1 VQGASHTSRFD
12 VFKPGGPHVSTP
24 ATTVGT
30 STLGYFRWAFIVTV
44 IGLILGGI
52 LGWQSSGTIAGMATV
67 FFICAVLAVLEISLS
82 FDNAIVNANKLKDMT
97 PVWQQRFLTWGI
109 IIAVFGMRI
118 VFPLL
123 IVVIAAK
130 IGPIEAVIL
139 AAREPAEYARI
150 MNEAHL
156 PIAAFG
162 GTFLM
167 MVGLTY
173 FFNHEKDVHW
183 IEWLEKHMARS
194 ASIKGIEIAVVLL
207 LILLFSNLLEGEES
221 TTFVYS
227 AIYGLVTFLAV
238 EVLGGLLDASQ
249 KTMSEA
255 AKGGLGAFIY
265 LEVLDA
271 SFSFDGVIGAFALT
285 QNLFIIAIGL
295 GIGAM
300 YVRSMTIMLVEK
312 GTLAEYRYLEHGA
325 FYAILILSV
334 IMYVQTLFHIPEVI
348 TGLGGATLIGI
359 SLWSSI
365 KYNRKE
371 REEEE
376 RLARESVAEN
386 I

>member
-1 VQGASHTSRFD
+1 MNQPQSQKS
-12 VFKPGGPHVSTP
+12 S
-24 ATTVGT
+24 
-30 STLGYFRWAFIVTV
+30 LGYFRWAFIITAL
-44 IGLILGGI
+44 GLALGAF
-52 LGWQSSGTIAGMATV
+52 LGWQSTGTLGGMATV
-67 FFICAVLAVLEISLS
+67 FFVCTVLAVLEISLS
-82 FDNAIVNANKLKDMT
+82 FDNAIVNANKLKEMT
-97 PVWQQRFLTWGI
+97 PVWQHRFLTWGI
-109 IIAVFGMRI
+109 VIAVFGMRI
-118 VFPLL
+118 VFPLA
-123 IVVIAAK
+123 IVAIAAK
-130 IGPIEAVIL
+130 IGPWEALVL

-150 MNEAHL
+150 MNDAHL

-167 MVGLTY
+167 MVGLSY
-173 FFNHEKDVHW
+173 FFNHEKEVHW
-183 IEWLEKHMARS
+183 IGSLERVMARS
-194 ASIKGIEIAVVLL
+194 ATIKGIEIAFVLL
-207 LILLFSNLLEGEES
+207 LILLFSYLLEGEDAI
-221 TTFVYS
+221 TFVYC

-238 EVLGGLLDASQ
+238 EVIGGLLDASQ
-249 KTMSEA
+249 RAMSEA

-334 IMYVQTLFHIPEVI
+334 IMYVQTLTHIPEVI
-348 TGLGGATLIGI
+348 TGLGGAALIGI

-365 KYNRKE
+365 RYNRQERQKEADIPE
-371 REEEE
+371 RE
-376 RLARESVAEN
+376 RLHA
-386 I
+386 